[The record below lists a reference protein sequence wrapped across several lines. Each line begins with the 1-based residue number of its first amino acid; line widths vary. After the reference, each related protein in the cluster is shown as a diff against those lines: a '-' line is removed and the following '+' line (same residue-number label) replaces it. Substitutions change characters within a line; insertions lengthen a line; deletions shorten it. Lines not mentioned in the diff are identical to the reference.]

1 MSYILEHTRL
11 GFCWWDL
18 IALIILI
25 VVAVIFIYKFL
36 QMKKTQKDLEDQISE
51 IYSEDIDVETASA
64 QNKS

>member
-25 VVAVIFIYKFL
+25 VVAVIFDYKFL
-36 QMKKTQKDLEDQISE
+36 SMKKTQKDLEDQISE
-51 IYSEDIDVETASA
+51 IYSEDVEVESTSTQA
-64 QNKS
+64 

>member
-25 VVAVIFIYKFL
+25 VVAVIFVYKFL
-36 QMKKTQKDLEDQISE
+36 SMKKTQKDLEDQISE
-51 IYSEDIDVETASA
+51 IYSEDVEVESTSTQA
-64 QNKS
+64 

>member
-25 VVAVIFIYKFL
+25 VVAVIFSYKFMS
-36 QMKKTQKDLEDQISE
+36 MKKTQKDLEDQISE
-51 IYSEDIDVETASA
+51 IYSEDVDVESTSTQA
-64 QNKS
+64 

>member
-25 VVAVIFIYKFL
+25 VVAVIFAYKFMS
-36 QMKKTQKDLEDQISE
+36 MKKTQKDLEDQISE
-51 IYSEDIDVETASA
+51 IYSEDVNVESTSTQA
-64 QNKS
+64 

>member
-25 VVAVIFIYKFL
+25 VVAVIFAYKFMS
-36 QMKKTQKDLEDQISE
+36 MKKAQKDLEDQISE
-51 IYSEDIDVETASA
+51 IYSEDVDVESTSTQA
-64 QNKS
+64 

>member
-25 VVAVIFIYKFL
+25 VVAVVFAYKFMS
-36 QMKKTQKDLEDQISE
+36 MKKTQKDLEDQISE
-51 IYSEDIDVETASA
+51 IYSEDVDVESTSTQA
-64 QNKS
+64 

>member
-25 VVAVIFIYKFL
+25 VVAVIFAYKFMS
-36 QMKKTQKDLEDQISE
+36 MKKTQMDLEDQISE
-51 IYSEDIDVETASA
+51 IYSEDVDVESTSTQA
-64 QNKS
+64 

>member
-25 VVAVIFIYKFL
+25 VVAVIFVYKFMN
-36 QMKKTQKDLEDQISE
+36 MKKTQMDLEDQISE
-51 IYSEDIDVETASA
+51 IYSEDVDVESTSTQA
-64 QNKS
+64 

>member
-25 VVAVIFIYKFL
+25 VVAVIFTYKFMS
-36 QMKKTQKDLEDQISE
+36 MKKTQKDLEDQISE
-51 IYSEDIDVETASA
+51 IYSEDVDVESTSTQA
-64 QNKS
+64 

>member
-25 VVAVIFIYKFL
+25 VVAVFFAYKFMS
-36 QMKKTQKDLEDQISE
+36 MKKSQKDLEDQISE
-51 IYSEDIDVETASA
+51 IYSEDVDVESTSTQA
-64 QNKS
+64 

>member
-1 MSYILEHTRL
+1 MSYIFEHTRL

-51 IYSEDIDVETASA
+51 IYSEDIDVENASA
-64 QNKS
+64 QNQ

>member
-25 VVAVIFIYKFL
+25 AVAVIFIYKFL

-51 IYSEDIDVETASA
+51 IYSEDVDVENTSV
-64 QNKS
+64 QNS

>member
-51 IYSEDIDVETASA
+51 IYSEDIDVENASA
-64 QNKS
+64 QNQ

>member
-25 VVAVIFIYKFL
+25 VVAVIFAYKFMN
-36 QMKKTQKDLEDQISE
+36 MKKTQKDLEDQISE
-51 IYSEDIDVETASA
+51 IYSEDVDVESTST
-64 QNKS
+64 QT

>member
-25 VVAVIFIYKFL
+25 VVAVIFVYKFVN
-36 QMKKTQKDLEDQISE
+36 MKKTQKDLEDQISE
-51 IYSEDIDVETASA
+51 IYSEDVDVESTSTQA
-64 QNKS
+64 

>member
-25 VVAVIFIYKFL
+25 VVAVIFVYKFL
-36 QMKKTQKDLEDQISE
+36 SMKKTQKDLEDQISE
-51 IYSEDIDVETASA
+51 VYSEDVEVESTSTQA
-64 QNKS
+64 

>member
-25 VVAVIFIYKFL
+25 VVAVIFAYKFMS
-36 QMKKTQKDLEDQISE
+36 MKKTQKDLEDQISE
-51 IYSEDIDVETASA
+51 IYSEDVDVESTST
-64 QNKS
+64 QV

>member
-25 VVAVIFIYKFL
+25 VVAVIFVYKFMN
-36 QMKKTQKDLEDQISE
+36 MKKTQKDLEDQISE
-51 IYSEDIDVETASA
+51 IYSEDVDVESTSTQA
-64 QNKS
+64 